1 MKFTLRHVGHISDT
15 ASSSLCN
22 AVVIVLLHRVEG
34 MLGRDSLPITIRTSE
49 RSILDKRSNFTLKS
63 FIRDWDRADR
73 FFLPMNRNFD
83 LFIDI
88 LSRTN
93 SRSIV
98 KGCNRSNPL

>member
-1 MKFTLRHVGHISDT
+1 MKLTLRHVGYISDT

-34 MLGRDSLPITIRTSE
+34 MLGRDSLPITLRTGE
-49 RSILDKRSNFTLKS
+49 RSVLGKRSNFTLQS
-63 FIRDWDRADR
+63 SVRDGDTADR

-88 LSRTN
+88 LSRMN

-98 KGCNRSNPL
+98 KGCNRSDSL